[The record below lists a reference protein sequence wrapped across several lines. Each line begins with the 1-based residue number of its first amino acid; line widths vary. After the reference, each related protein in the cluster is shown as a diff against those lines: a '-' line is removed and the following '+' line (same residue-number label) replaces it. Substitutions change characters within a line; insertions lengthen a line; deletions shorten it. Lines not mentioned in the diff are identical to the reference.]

1 MKKVILTLMTCL
13 FVTSSFAQGQVEPY
27 LYLEEKNGNI
37 VELLFTDGTI
47 TILDNQF
54 LIETPGHH
62 LEYEYDDVESFY
74 FSDKNVSVENLK
86 TFNLKMYVD
95 DYAVLHIVG
104 DEPLGKIAI
113 YDITGKILRNETAET
128 AETAID
134 LSMFAKGI
142 YIVNVKDK
150 SLKIIK

>member
-1 MKKVILTLMTCL
+1 MKKVILILITCL
-13 FVTSSFAQGQVEPY
+13 FVTGGFAQGQVEPY
-27 LYLEEKNGNI
+27 LYLEKKNGDI

-54 LIETPGHH
+54 LVETPEHRF
-62 LEYEYDDVESFY
+62 EYEFDDVESFY

-86 TFNLKMYVD
+86 TSNLKMYVD
-95 DYAVLHIVG
+95 DYAVLHIVS
-104 DEPLGKIAI
+104 DEPLGKIVI
-113 YDITGKILRNETAET
+113 YDITGKILQNETAE
-128 AETAID
+128 ASETAID